1 MYSVDRRRIAINI
14 YFLLNSLRKT
24 AALLQVS
31 YSTVYRWIS
40 LPDRRKYPQRKKE
53 KTDIVVGCLGNIIKN
68 DPFSSLQSIQSRI
81 HSELHCTVSIQLIR
95 SVLKSM
101 GFTKKKAR
109 FHGRPSRVQEHTS
122 QFVTQRDT
130 FLRNGHQ
137 FVSLDETSFGR
148 HGAVTYGYSRKGEP
162 LFVKN
167 KPSRI
172 TTTSALSAVSPE
184 GKVYLSKRY
193 GSFNRNTFLE
203 ALESF
208 SFPRGTV
215 VLLDNVAFHHSKCVK
230 EFAREHEIHLLYVP
244 AYSPWFNP
252 IEGVFSV
259 VKRHF
264 YKHRSIDKA
273 FANVTPRHTDAFFKK
288 SFALQSSPVL
298 LDM

>member
-1 MYSVDRRRIAINI
+1 M
-14 YFLLNSLRKT
+14 
-24 AALLQVS
+24 
-31 YSTVYRWIS
+31 
-40 LPDRRKYPQRKKE
+40 
-53 KTDIVVGCLGNIIKN
+53 VGCLGSIINN
-68 DPFSSLQSIQSRI
+68 DPFASLRSIQNRI
-81 HSELHCTVSIQLIR
+81 HSELQCTVSIQLIR
-95 SVLKSM
+95 SVIKSM

-109 FHGRPSRVQEHTS
+109 FQGRPCRVQEHTS
-122 QFVTQRDT
+122 QFVTQRDA
-130 FLRNGHQ
+130 LLINGHQ
-137 FVSLDETSFGR
+137 CVSLDETSFGR
-148 HGAVTYGYSRKGEP
+148 RGSVTYGYSKKGNP

-208 SFPRGTV
+208 SFPKGTV
-215 VLLDNVAFHHSKCVK
+215 VLLNNVAFHHSRCVK
-230 EFAREHEIHLLYVP
+230 EYARGHDIHLLYVP

-252 IEGVFSV
+252 IEGGISV

-273 FANVTPRHTDAFFKK
+273 FANVTPQHTDAFFKK

-298 LDM
+298 LDL